1 MEYRK
6 LGNSGLKVSALALGT
21 MTFGEQ
27 NSEADAHA
35 QLDLAVSRGVNLID
49 TAEMYPVPPR
59 GETVHRTESYI
70 GSWLKHQQR
79 DKLIV
84 ATKITGPARGFGWI
98 RNSPRINR
106 EHITAAID
114 GSLRRLQ
121 TDYVDL
127 YQIHWPDRYVPM
139 FGATGYDVTQ
149 ERDSTPI
156 AEQLQVLAELV
167 KAGKVRHLG
176 VSNETPWG
184 VSEFLRCAETLGLP
198 KIISIQNAYHL
209 MNRTFESGLAEI
221 CRHPNVGLLAYSPL
235 AFGWLTG
242 KYLTEP
248 HGHGNNAA
256 PDDEIRHARFPL
268 PNLLPQAGNPHPNP
282 LPEGEGSIAL
292 SPSGG
297 KLDRGLGANE
307 SLREFHV
314 NAHGR
319 ITLFPGF
326 GQRYNKPNVPAAAK
340 EYVRIAQE
348 AGLAPATMALA
359 FARTRWFTGSVILGA
374 TTLEQLKENLDS
386 AEVTLSEEVL
396 EKIEAVHRVYPNP
409 AP

>member
-1 MEYRK
+1 MEYRT
-6 LGNSGLKVSALALGT
+6 LGSSDLKVSALSLGT

-27 NSEADAHA
+27 NTEADAHA
-35 QLDLAVSRGVNLID
+35 QLDYAVSRGVNFID

-59 GETVHRTESYI
+59 RETVHRTESYI
-70 GSWLKHQQR
+70 GTWLKQQPR

-84 ATKITGPARGFGWI
+84 ASKIAGPSRGFGWI
-98 RNSPRINR
+98 RNGPHVNR
-106 EHITAAID
+106 EHITTAIE

-121 TDYVDL
+121 TDYLDL

-139 FGATGYDVTQ
+139 FGSTGYDVAQ
-149 ERDSTPI
+149 EHDSTPI

-167 KAGKVRHLG
+167 KAGKVRHIGL
-176 VSNETPWG
+176 SNETPWG
-184 VSEFLRCAETLGLP
+184 VTEFVRCAEQLGLP
-198 KIISIQNAYHL
+198 KIVSVQNAYHL
-209 MNRTFESGLAEI
+209 MNRSFESGLAEI
-221 CRHPNVGLLAYSPL
+221 CRHANVGLLAYSPL

-242 KYLTEP
+242 KYLT
-248 HGHGNNAA
+248 
-256 PDDEIRHARFPL
+256 D
-268 PNLLPQAGNPHPNP
+268 PN
-282 LPEGEGSIAL
+282 
-292 SPSGG
+292 
-297 KLDRGLGANE
+297 
-307 SLREFHV
+307 V
-314 NAHGR
+314 HGR

-340 EYVRIAQE
+340 EYARIAQE
-348 AGLAPATMALA
+348 TGLTPATMALA

-374 TTLEQLKENLDS
+374 TTLQQLRENLGS